1 MYERVQAV
9 AWVQQYHEC
18 LQMDELS
25 VVHVDLGINS
35 LEGIVQ
41 CASYEF
47 YCFYK
52 QRRQSSLVE
61 GDLY

>member
-41 CASYEF
+41 CTSYEF
-47 YCFYK
+47 YCF
-52 QRRQSSLVE
+52 
-61 GDLY
+61 